1 MIAAVFD
8 GPGEMDVREVATP
21 EVGAGEVLVAVGA
34 NTVCGTDV
42 RILRGEKTGGVR
54 PPTILGHEFA
64 GHVAAVGEGVKGY
77 EVGTMV
83 AMAPI
88 VPCRRCFYCRHDME
102 NVCENRNGMGEEID
116 GGLSQYVRV
125 PAEAVDAGCLFV
137 ASGDLP
143 PEQLALA
150 EPLSCCVYGQ
160 RRSRVG
166 LDDTVVVI
174 GGGPIGFFHVQLAL
188 LSGARTVI
196 VSEPSASRREFAKG
210 LGAQI
215 AVDPTS
221 GDLPGAVAE
230 ATGGLGAD
238 VVILCIGL
246 PALVNESFELA
257 RKGGRVN
264 VFAGPSGGGQA
275 EIAPGLI
282 HYDELEITGSTGSR
296 RSDYGVALGLIESG
310 RVKVDGMLTHRFPL
324 EETVDAIDL
333 AASGEGIKVAV
344 MP

>member
-1 MIAAVFD
+1 MLAAVFN
-8 GPGEMDVREVATP
+8 GPGDLEVKEVATP
-21 EVGAGEVLVAVGA
+21 EIVSGEVLVELGA

-42 RILRGEKTGGVR
+42 RILRGEKTAGIT

-64 GHVAAVGEGVKGY
+64 GRVSAVGEGVVGY
-77 EVGTMV
+77 KVGTPV
-83 AMAPI
+83 AIAPI
-88 VPCRRCFYCRHDME
+88 IPCRRCFYCRHDME
-102 NVCENRNGMGEEID
+102 NVCENRKSMGYEID

-125 PAEAVDAGCLFV
+125 PAEAVEAGCLF
-137 ASGDLP
+137 AAREDMP

-166 LDDTVVVI
+166 LDDTVLVM

-188 LSGARTVI
+188 LAGARTVI
-196 VSEPSASRREFAKG
+196 VSEPSERRRDFARG
-210 LGAQI
+210 LGAQF

-221 GDLPGAVAE
+221 DDLPGVVAE
-230 ATGGLGAD
+230 ATDGRGAD
-238 VVILCIGL
+238 AVIICIGR
-246 PALVNESFELA
+246 PALVNQSFELA

-264 VFAGPSGGGQA
+264 VFAGPSGEGRA
-275 EIAPGLI
+275 EIASSLI

-296 RSDYGVALGLIESG
+296 RSDFELALRLIESG
-310 RVKVDGMLTHRFPL
+310 RVKVDEMVTHRFPL
-324 EETVDAIDL
+324 EEAVEAID
-333 AASGEGIKVAV
+333 AAANGRGVKVAV